1 MVTPNMMNIKVIGV
15 GLQKKTCTG
24 NNYMSRFI
32 LGFFLA
38 IALLNPKTTIHIV
51 GSIVNTCNDVVSRFS
66 YDTEDK
72 QK

>member
-1 MVTPNMMNIKVIGV
+1 MVTPNMMNTKAIGV
-15 GLQKKTCTG
+15 GLQKKICTS
-24 NNYMSRFI
+24 NNNMSKFI

-66 YDTEDK
+66 YDTADK